1 MKKSGEILDEIKRQK
16 NLKSDTEL
24 AELFHVS
31 PSTVTN
37 WRVRNS
43 TPFDAIVSFCE
54 KEGINLSW
62 LLTGQALTHYI
73 DIDGQKVLTT
83 LTKPGVYKVADE
95 HRDPVLNSLS
105 QKLEMVYKEGTIQQK
120 GMIRGI
126 IEELF
131 DEVARRKRK

>member
-1 MKKSGEILDEIKRQK
+1 MRTANEILDEIKRQK
-16 NLKSDTEL
+16 GITSDAEL
-24 AELFHVS
+24 ARLFGVK
-31 PSTVTN
+31 PPTVTT
-37 WRVRNS
+37 WRTRNS
-43 TPFDAIVSFCE
+43 VPYDAIVALCE
-54 KEGINLSW
+54 REGLDLSW
-62 LLTGQALTHYI
+62 ILTGQVLTHYI

-95 HRDPVLNSLS
+95 HRDPILNSLS